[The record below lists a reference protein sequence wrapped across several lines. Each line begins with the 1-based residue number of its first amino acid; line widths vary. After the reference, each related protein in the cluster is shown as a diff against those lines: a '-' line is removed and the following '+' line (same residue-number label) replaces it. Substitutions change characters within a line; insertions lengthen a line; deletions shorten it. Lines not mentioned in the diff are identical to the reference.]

1 MGGTTHRLLD
11 CCLVGS
17 YNAGRTEGSRWRDRV
32 EGPERGNPLDERLMA
47 DLKEAM
53 RQGDELRRSVLR
65 MLRSALRNEEIAKQR
80 PLTEQEAWHVVSRQ
94 AKMRREAAEEYR
106 RAGREDLAE
115 REEAE
120 LEVLLEY
127 LPRQMSEEEIVPLAR
142 DAAMEVG
149 ATGQK
154 DMGKVM
160 KVLLA
165 RLEGRADPATVSKV
179 VRQVLQEIGS

>member
-1 MGGTTHRLLD
+1 ME
-11 CCLVGS
+11 S
-17 YNAGRTEGSRWRDRV
+17 
-32 EGPERGNPLDERLMA
+32 PERGNPLDERLMV
-47 DLKEAM
+47 DLREAM

-80 PLTEQEAWHVVSRQ
+80 PLTQQEAWQVVTRQ

-106 RAGREDLAE
+106 KAGRIDLAE

-120 LEVLLEY
+120 LEVLLQY
-127 LPRQMSEEEIVPLAR
+127 LPRQMTEEEIRPLAR
-142 DAAMEVG
+142 DAIREVG
-149 ATGQK
+149 AVGPK

-160 KVLLA
+160 KLLLA

-179 VRQVLQEIGS
+179 VREVLQDIGTGG